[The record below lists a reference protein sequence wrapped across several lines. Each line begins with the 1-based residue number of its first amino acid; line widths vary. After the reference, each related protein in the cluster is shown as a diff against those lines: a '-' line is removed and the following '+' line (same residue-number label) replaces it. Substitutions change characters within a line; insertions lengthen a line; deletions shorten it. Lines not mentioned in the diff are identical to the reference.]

1 MNRDL
6 RVTEPPSEERDGR
19 LTGEIVGEITREL
32 DSLRRNEPGSL
43 DRLVGLL
50 YEELRRLARQRLRGE
65 RAGHTLDT
73 TALVHEAYLRLFR
86 EPSIDVA
93 TRADF
98 FAVASNT
105 MWRVLVDYARAR
117 ARQKRGGGE
126 QPIPLEEVEPFLSD
140 RAAAEVLDLDEALQR
155 LRSMQPRAAAVVEM
169 HFVGGLTME
178 EIATHLGVSTKTV
191 QRDWQAARAWL
202 RKEVSGAILP

>member
-1 MNRDL
+1 MAGEKAA
-6 RVTEPPSEERDGR
+6 EPLPPAELG
-19 LTGEIVGEITREL
+19 GEITRSLAEL
-32 DSLRRNEPGSL
+32 RHNQPGAL
-43 DRLVGLL
+43 DRVVALL
-50 YEELRRLARQRLRGE
+50 YDELRRLARQRLRGE
-65 RAGHTLDT
+65 RATHTLDT

-86 EPSIDVA
+86 EPHIEAA

-117 ARQKRGGGE
+117 TRQKRGGGV
-126 QPIPLEEVEPFLSD
+126 PPVPLEDVEPFLSD
-140 RAAAEVLDLDEALQR
+140 RAAEEVLDLDSALER
-155 LRSMQPRAAAVVEM
+155 LRAMQPRAASIVEM

-178 EIATHLGVSTKTV
+178 EIAVHLQISTKTV

-202 RKEVSGAILP
+202 RKEVAGAALP

>member
-1 MNRDL
+1 MASGESALPPPPGAAGDLTRDL
-6 RVTEPPSEERDGR
+6 EK
-19 LTGEIVGEITREL
+19 
-32 DSLRRNEPGSL
+32 LRQNEPGAL
-43 DRLVGLL
+43 DRVVELL
-50 YEELRRLARQRLRGE
+50 YDELRRLARQRLRGE
-65 RAGHTLDT
+65 RTCHTLDT

-86 EPSIDVA
+86 EPHIEAA

-117 ARQKRGGGE
+117 TRLKRGGGE
-126 QPIPLEEVEPFLSD
+126 PMVALEDVEPFLSD
-140 RAAAEVLDLDEALQR
+140 SAAAEVLDLDEALGR

-178 EIATHLGVSTKTV
+178 EIAIHLDVSTKTV

-202 RKEVSGAILP
+202 RKEVSGTVLP